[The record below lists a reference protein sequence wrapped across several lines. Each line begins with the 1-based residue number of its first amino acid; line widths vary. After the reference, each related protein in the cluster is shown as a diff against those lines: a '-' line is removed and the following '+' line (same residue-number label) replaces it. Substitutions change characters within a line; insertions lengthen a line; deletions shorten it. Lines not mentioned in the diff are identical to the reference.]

1 MNDPYQI
8 LGVTRDAS
16 DREIK
21 KAYRDLSR
29 KYHPD
34 SYAGKT
40 EAEADAAAEK
50 FKQVQEA
57 YNRIVDERSGK
68 ATGSYGDFGGFGGF
82 GAGQGRQNYSD
93 DEQHMMAAMNYIR
106 ARRYNE
112 ALNVLNGI
120 SNHNAAWYII
130 VPSQIWDLAITMWHS
145 SRQNRRWIWSREIC
159 STVNITSSCKMAA
172 DSMEEAHL
180 EVRLAAVMAVAE
192 ATVVMEV
199 MAEDM
204 IPVEPEIS
212 VVISGVPTRCVN
224 VWEAIFVHACRAGKK
239 NSRSG
244 NVIRTFC
251 SASGSRKFCDGK
263 YAVFNSI
270 GGISCGICYLSL
282 WTARRIDAVCD
293 LHAVRCLFK
302 SG

>member
-34 SYAGKT
+34 SYAGKS
-40 EAEADAAAEK
+40 EAEANAAAEK

-82 GAGQGRQNYSD
+82 GAGQGRQNYSE

-120 SNHNAAWYII
+120 SNRNAAWYYY
-130 VPSQIWDLAITMWHS
+130 S
-145 SRQNRRWIWSREIC
+145 SIANMGLGNNNVALEQA
-159 STVNITSSCKMAA
+159 KQAA
-172 DSMEEAHL
+172 DME
-180 EVRLAAVMAVAE
+180 
-192 ATVVMEV
+192 
-199 MAEDM
+199 
-204 IPVEPEIS
+204 P
-212 VVISGVPTRCVN
+212 
-224 VWEAIFVHACRAGKK
+224 
-239 NSRSG
+239 G
-244 NVIRTFC
+244 NMQYRQYYQQLQNGGGFYG
-251 SASGSRKFCDGK
+251 GSPFGSP
-263 YAVFNSI
+263 F
-270 GGISCGICYLSL
+270 GGGYGSYGGGYDSCGTGNLC
-282 WTARRIDAVCD
+282 CD
-293 LHAVRCLFK
+293 LWCADTLCECMGGDLCACM
-302 SG
+302 

>member
-34 SYAGKT
+34 SYAGKS
-40 EAEADAAAEK
+40 EAEANAAAEK

-68 ATGSYGDFGGFGGF
+68 ATGSYGDFGGFG
-82 GAGQGRQNYSD
+82 ANQGRQSYSE

-120 SNHNAAWYII
+120 SNHNAAWYYY
-130 VPSQIWDLAITMWHS
+130 S
-145 SRQNRRWIWSREIC
+145 SIANMGLGNNNVALEQAKQAMDMEPGNMQYRQYYQQLQNGGGYYGGC
-159 STVNITSSCKMAA
+159 
-172 DSMEEAHL
+172 
-180 EVRLAAVMAVAE
+180 
-192 ATVVMEV
+192 
-199 MAEDM
+199 
-204 IPVEPEIS
+204 P
-212 VVISGVPTRCVN
+212 
-224 VWEAIFVHACRAGKK
+224 F
-239 NSRSG
+239 
-244 NVIRTFC
+244 
-251 SASGSRKFCDGK
+251 GSPF
-263 YAVFNSI
+263 
-270 GGISCGICYLSL
+270 GGGYGGGGSYGGYGSYGGGYDSCGTGNLC
-282 WTARRIDAVCD
+282 CD
-293 LHAVRCLFK
+293 LWCADTLCECMGGDLCACM
-302 SG
+302 

>member
-34 SYAGKT
+34 SYAGKS
-40 EAEADAAAEK
+40 EADAAAEK

-82 GAGQGRQNYSD
+82 GAGQGRQNYSE

-120 SNHNAAWYII
+120 SNHNAAWYYY
-130 VPSQIWDLAITMWHS
+130 S
-145 SRQNRRWIWSREIC
+145 SIANMGLGNNNVALEQAKQAMDMEPGNMQYRQYYQQLQN
-159 STVNITSSCKMAA
+159 
-172 DSMEEAHL
+172 
-180 EVRLAAVMAVAE
+180 
-192 ATVVMEV
+192 
-199 MAEDM
+199 
-204 IPVEPEIS
+204 
-212 VVISGVPTRCVN
+212 GGG
-224 VWEAIFVHACRAGKK
+224 FYG
-239 NSRSG
+239 
-244 NVIRTFC
+244 
-251 SASGSRKFCDGK
+251 GSPFGSP
-263 YAVFNSI
+263 F
-270 GGISCGICYLSL
+270 GGGYGGGGSYGGYGSYGGGYDSCGTGNLC
-282 WTARRIDAVCD
+282 CD
-293 LHAVRCLFK
+293 LWCADTLCECMGGDLC
-302 SG
+302 SCM

>member
-34 SYAGKT
+34 SYAGKS
-40 EAEADAAAEK
+40 EAEANAAAEK

-82 GAGQGRQNYSD
+82 GAGQGRQNYSE

-120 SNHNAAWYII
+120 SNRNAAWYYY
-130 VPSQIWDLAITMWHS
+130 S
-145 SRQNRRWIWSREIC
+145 SIANMGLGNNNVALEQA
-159 STVNITSSCKMAA
+159 KQAA
-172 DSMEEAHL
+172 DME
-180 EVRLAAVMAVAE
+180 
-192 ATVVMEV
+192 
-199 MAEDM
+199 
-204 IPVEPEIS
+204 P
-212 VVISGVPTRCVN
+212 
-224 VWEAIFVHACRAGKK
+224 
-239 NSRSG
+239 G
-244 NVIRTFC
+244 NMQYRQYYQQLQNGGGFYG
-251 SASGSRKFCDGK
+251 GSPFGSP
-263 YAVFNSI
+263 F
-270 GGISCGICYLSL
+270 GGGYGGGGSYGGYGSYGGGYDSCGTGNLC
-282 WTARRIDAVCD
+282 CD
-293 LHAVRCLFK
+293 LWCADTLCECMGGDLCTCI
-302 SG
+302 

>member
-34 SYAGKT
+34 SYAGKS
-40 EAEADAAAEK
+40 EAEANAAAEK

-68 ATGSYGDFGGFGGF
+68 ATGSYGDFGGFG
-82 GAGQGRQNYSD
+82 AGQGRQNYSE

-120 SNHNAAWYII
+120 SNHNAAWYYY
-130 VPSQIWDLAITMWHS
+130 S
-145 SRQNRRWIWSREIC
+145 SIANMGLGNNNVALEQAKQAMDMESILPAAAKWRWILWRKPIWKSVWR
-159 STVNITSSCKMAA
+159 
-172 DSMEEAHL
+172 
-180 EVRLAAVMAVAE
+180 RLW
-192 ATVVMEV
+192 
-199 MAEDM
+199 
-204 IPVEPEIS
+204 
-212 VVISGVPTRCVN
+212 R
-224 VWEAIFVHACRAGKK
+224 W
-239 NSRSG
+239 
-244 NVIRTFC
+244 
-251 SASGSRKFCDGK
+251 RK
-263 YAVFNSI
+263 
-270 GGISCGICYLSL
+270 LRWL
-282 WTARRIDAVCD
+282 WKLWRRI
-293 LHAVRCLFK
+293 
-302 SG
+302 

>member
-34 SYAGKT
+34 SYAGKS
-40 EAEADAAAEK
+40 EAEANAAAEK

-82 GAGQGRQNYSD
+82 GANQGRQNYSE

-120 SNHNAAWYII
+120 SNRNAAWYYY
-130 VPSQIWDLAITMWHS
+130 S
-145 SRQNRRWIWSREIC
+145 SIANMGLGNNNVALEQA
-159 STVNITSSCKMAA
+159 KQAA
-172 DSMEEAHL
+172 DME
-180 EVRLAAVMAVAE
+180 
-192 ATVVMEV
+192 
-199 MAEDM
+199 
-204 IPVEPEIS
+204 P
-212 VVISGVPTRCVN
+212 
-224 VWEAIFVHACRAGKK
+224 
-239 NSRSG
+239 G
-244 NVIRTFC
+244 NMQYRQYYQQLQNGGGFYG
-251 SASGSRKFCDGK
+251 GSPFGSP
-263 YAVFNSI
+263 F
-270 GGISCGICYLSL
+270 GGGYGGGGSYGGYGSYGGGYDSCGTGNLC
-282 WTARRIDAVCD
+282 CD
-293 LHAVRCLFK
+293 LWCADTLCECMGGDLCTCI
-302 SG
+302 

>member
-34 SYAGKT
+34 SYAGKS
-40 EAEADAAAEK
+40 EAEANAAAEK

-82 GAGQGRQNYSD
+82 GANQGRQNYSE

-120 SNHNAAWYII
+120 SSRNAAWYYY
-130 VPSQIWDLAITMWHS
+130 S
-145 SRQNRRWIWSREIC
+145 SIANMGLGNNNVALEQA
-159 STVNITSSCKMAA
+159 KQAA
-172 DSMEEAHL
+172 DME
-180 EVRLAAVMAVAE
+180 
-192 ATVVMEV
+192 
-199 MAEDM
+199 
-204 IPVEPEIS
+204 P
-212 VVISGVPTRCVN
+212 
-224 VWEAIFVHACRAGKK
+224 
-239 NSRSG
+239 G
-244 NVIRTFC
+244 NMQYRQYYQQLQNGGGFYG
-251 SASGSRKFCDGK
+251 GSPFGSP
-263 YAVFNSI
+263 F
-270 GGISCGICYLSL
+270 GGGYGGGGSYGGYGSYGGGYDSCGTGNLC
-282 WTARRIDAVCD
+282 CD
-293 LHAVRCLFK
+293 LWCADTLCECMGGDLCTCI
-302 SG
+302 

>member
-34 SYAGKT
+34 SYAGKS
-40 EAEADAAAEK
+40 EAEANAAAEK

-82 GAGQGRQNYSD
+82 GAGQGRQNYSE

-120 SNHNAAWYII
+120 SNHNAAWYYY
-130 VPSQIWDLAITMWHS
+130 S
-145 SRQNRRWIWSREIC
+145 SIANMGLGNNNVALEQAKQAMDMEPGNS
-159 STVNITSSCKMAA
+159 STVNITSSAKWRWILWRKPIWK
-172 DSMEEAHL
+172 S
-180 EVRLAAVMAVAE
+180 VWRRLW
-192 ATVVMEV
+192 
-199 MAEDM
+199 
-204 IPVEPEIS
+204 
-212 VVISGVPTRCVN
+212 R
-224 VWEAIFVHACRAGKK
+224 W
-239 NSRSG
+239 
-244 NVIRTFC
+244 
-251 SASGSRKFCDGK
+251 RK
-263 YAVFNSI
+263 
-270 GGISCGICYLSL
+270 L
-282 WTARRIDAVCD
+282 WRLWKLWRRI
-293 LHAVRCLFK
+293 
-302 SG
+302 

>member
-1 MNDPYQI
+1 M
-8 LGVTRDAS
+8 
-16 DREIK
+16 
-21 KAYRDLSR
+21 
-29 KYHPD
+29 
-34 SYAGKT
+34 
-40 EAEADAAAEK
+40 
-50 FKQVQEA
+50 
-57 YNRIVDERSGK
+57 DERSGK

-82 GAGQGRQNYSD
+82 GAGQGRQNYSE
-93 DEQHMMAAMNYIR
+93 DEQHMMAAVNYIR

-120 SNHNAAWYII
+120 SNHNAAWYYY
-130 VPSQIWDLAITMWHS
+130 S
-145 SRQNRRWIWSREIC
+145 SIANMGLGNNNVALEQAKQAMDMEPGNMQYRQYYQQLQNGGGFYGGS
-159 STVNITSSCKMAA
+159 
-172 DSMEEAHL
+172 HL

-192 ATVVMEV
+192 AMAVMEV

-224 VWEAIFVHACRAGKK
+224 VWEAIFVHACRADKK

-244 NVIRTFC
+244 NVTAL
-251 SASGSRKFCDGK
+251 SVLLLAAGSFVTVNTLFLT
-263 YAVFNSI
+263 ALA
-270 GGISCGICYLSL
+270 GISCGICYLSL

>member
-34 SYAGKT
+34 SYAGKS
-40 EAEADAAAEK
+40 EAEANAAAEK

-82 GAGQGRQNYSD
+82 GGFGAGQGRQNYSE

-120 SNHNAAWYII
+120 SNHNAAWYYY
-130 VPSQIWDLAITMWHS
+130 S
-145 SRQNRRWIWSREIC
+145 SIANMGLGNNNVALEQAKQAMDMEPGNMQYRQYYQQLQNGGGFYGGSPFGSPFGGGYGGGGSYGGYGSYGREYD
-159 STVNITSSCKMAA
+159 SC
-172 DSMEEAHL
+172 
-180 EVRLAAVMAVAE
+180 
-192 ATVVMEV
+192 
-199 MAEDM
+199 
-204 IPVEPEIS
+204 
-212 VVISGVPTRCVN
+212 G
-224 VWEAIFVHACRAGKK
+224 
-239 NSRSG
+239 SG
-244 NVIRTFC
+244 NLC
-251 SASGSRKFCDGK
+251 
-263 YAVFNSI
+263 
-270 GGISCGICYLSL
+270 
-282 WTARRIDAVCD
+282 CD
-293 LHAVRCLFK
+293 LWCADTLCECMGGDLCTCM
-302 SG
+302 

>member
-8 LGVTRDAS
+8 LGVTRDAG

-34 SYAGKT
+34 SYAGKS
-40 EAEADAAAEK
+40 EAEANAAAEK

-82 GAGQGRQNYSD
+82 GANQGRQNYSE

-120 SNHNAAWYII
+120 SNRNAAWYYY
-130 VPSQIWDLAITMWHS
+130 S
-145 SRQNRRWIWSREIC
+145 SIANMGLGNNNVALEQA
-159 STVNITSSCKMAA
+159 KQAA
-172 DSMEEAHL
+172 DME
-180 EVRLAAVMAVAE
+180 
-192 ATVVMEV
+192 
-199 MAEDM
+199 
-204 IPVEPEIS
+204 P
-212 VVISGVPTRCVN
+212 
-224 VWEAIFVHACRAGKK
+224 
-239 NSRSG
+239 G
-244 NVIRTFC
+244 NMQYRQYYQQLQNGGGFYG
-251 SASGSRKFCDGK
+251 GSPFGSP
-263 YAVFNSI
+263 F
-270 GGISCGICYLSL
+270 GGGYGGGGSYGGYGSYGGGYDSCGTGNLC
-282 WTARRIDAVCD
+282 CD
-293 LHAVRCLFK
+293 LWCADTLCECMGGDLCACM
-302 SG
+302 